1 MPLRKICRRPE
12 TDYRLQQLHAL
23 STNANAQ
30 KIGVDGSVSK
40 VNSMGETIPKQETI
54 VKQQPKPEE
63 RIDSGA
69 VTAVLTPANV
79 VPNSGESKL
88 PPSKIDAE
96 MLLKS

>member
-1 MPLRKICRRPE
+1 
-12 TDYRLQQLHAL
+12 
-23 STNANAQ
+23 
-30 KIGVDGSVSK
+30 
-40 VNSMGETIPKQETI
+40 MGETIPKQETI

-96 MLLKS
+96 MLLKSWDIYMAWLRFLDWLSELIFIFIVFLFYW